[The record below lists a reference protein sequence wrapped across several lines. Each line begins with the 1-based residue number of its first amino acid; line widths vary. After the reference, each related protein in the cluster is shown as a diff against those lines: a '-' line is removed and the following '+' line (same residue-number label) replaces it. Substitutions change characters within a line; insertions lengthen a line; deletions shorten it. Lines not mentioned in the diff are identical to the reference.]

1 MIPVRRNI
9 DTDEL
14 ILWLDPSSPL
24 SFGRSEAINSIAA
37 NKNLFTGTVD
47 FTNDFASSGVKQDW
61 TYDLTD
67 ISASSRGLVG
77 VTKVPSGA
85 VTDPGGGTDTILL
98 QENAS
103 TSEHRLRF
111 DLNVE
116 GVNTG
121 PPEQTTYS
129 LYVKAAPGAARQIR
143 IVHTNT
149 FPNTGG
155 VLYDFGT
162 STLTPINASGIEDYG
177 IIDAGSGWF
186 RIWYTTVFDG
196 LATNQA
202 ICRTF
207 IYLSDSG
214 NTTYT
219 GDGSSGVYIW
229 GPQWEQGVLSNYS
242 VRPSNSDFKAFQ
254 NRKLSKT
261 STSLNPQ
268 AYTTSFE
275 GTNLRF
281 NGTDG
286 SVFTQTIRLPFRPGT
301 SITNLKNHTGFAWVK
316 LDRSTTP
323 TISIPPGNWLPNVY
337 TVFGRIAGRN
347 NNGVFGID
355 VTGTQLVYKGRTQQ
369 TTGVQYTY
377 VYTSSTVPDLKD
389 EWHFIAFSYD
399 IPSKTAS
406 FYLDG
411 QPIGTST
418 APSVNPFVGMQ
429 GGGAGIQL
437 GNYTQ
442 SSSLRGQFRGMINIS
457 GFYNKALDAAEHE
470 ALYNA
475 TKYRFH
481 N

>member
-47 FTNDFASSGVKQDW
+47 FTNDFSSSNVRADW
-61 TYDLTD
+61 TLPGTTY
-67 ISASSRGLVG
+67 GLFN

-85 VTDPGGGTDTILL
+85 VTDPGGGTDTVLL
-98 QENAS
+98 QENS
-103 TSEHRLRF
+103 SNSEHRLRF

-121 PPEQTTYS
+121 PPEQITYS

-143 IVHTNT
+143 ISHTNT
-149 FPNTGG
+149 GPDNDG
-155 VLYDFGT
+155 VIYDFAT
-162 STLTPINASGIEDYG
+162 STLTQINTEADEVGV
-177 IIDAGSGWF
+177 IDAGGGWY
-186 RIWYTTVFDG
+186 RIYYTLTFNSLPSNG
-196 LATNQA
+196 AT
-202 ICRTF
+202 CRTY
-207 IYLSDSG
+207 IYLADGAG
-214 NTTYT
+214 NVSYT

-229 GPQWEQGVLSNYS
+229 GPQWEEGTLSNYS
-242 VRPSNSDFKAFQ
+242 ARPSNVDFKAFQ

-281 NGTDG
+281 DG
-286 SVFTQTIRLPFRPGT
+286 FSSSIATVAVARLPFRPDG
-301 SITNLKNHTGFAWVK
+301 SIASLQNHTGFAWIM
-316 LDRSTTP
+316 LDRSVTP
-323 TISIPPGNWLPNVY
+323 TGSPSTPNLY
-337 TVFGRIAGRN
+337 TIFGHIAGKV

-355 VTGTQLVYKGRTQQ
+355 ETGTQIVYKARTQQ
-369 TTGVQYTY
+369 NTGTPYTW
-377 VYTSSTVPDLKD
+377 THNSITLPNLEN
-389 EWHFIAFSYD
+389 EWHFVAFSYD

-411 QPIGTST
+411 QFVGSET
-418 APSVNPFVGMQ
+418 APSPNTFVGMQ
-429 GGGAGIQL
+429 GSNGGIQL
-437 GNYTQ
+437 GQYTYN
-442 SSSLRGQFRGMINIS
+442 GVGYGKFRGMMNIS
-457 GFYNKALDAAEHE
+457 GFYNKALDAGEHE

>member
-47 FTNDFASSGVKQDW
+47 FTNDFTSANTKADWTFPGSSSG
-61 TYDLTD
+61 LFN
-67 ISASSRGLVG
+67 

-85 VTDPGGGTDTILL
+85 VTDPGGGTDTVLL
-98 QENAS
+98 QEDTS

-121 PPEQTTYS
+121 PPEQITYS
-129 LYVKAAPGAARQIR
+129 LYVKEAPGAARQIR

-149 FPNTGG
+149 SPNTGG
-155 VLYDFGT
+155 VLYDFDT
-162 STLTPINASGIEDYG
+162 STLTPINVSGIEDYG
-177 IIDAGSGWF
+177 VIDAGSGWF
-186 RIWYTTVFDG
+186 RIWYTTIFDG
-196 LATNQA
+196 LPTNQA
-202 ICRTF
+202 TCRTY
-207 IYLSDSG
+207 IYLSDLG
-214 NTTYT
+214 NISYT

-281 NGTDG
+281 NGSDG
-286 SVFTQTIRLPFRPGT
+286 SIFTQTVRIPFRPGT
-301 SITNLKNHTGFAWVK
+301 AITNLKNHTGFAWVK

-323 TISIPPGNWLPNVY
+323 AIGSWTPNVY
-337 TVFGRIAGRN
+337 AVFGRIAGRN

-355 VTGTQLVYKGRTQQ
+355 VTGTKLVYRGRTQQ
-369 TTGVQYTY
+369 TTGVQYTF

-418 APSVNPFVGMQ
+418 APSINPFVGMQ

-437 GNYTQ
+437 GNYTDG
-442 SSSLRGQFRGMINIS
+442 SSLRGQFRGMMNIS
-457 GFYNKALDAAEHE
+457 GFYNKALDATEHE

-481 N
+481 NN

>member
-67 ISASSRGLVG
+67 ISASARGLLG

-85 VTDPGGGTDTILL
+85 ITDPGGGTDTILL
-98 QENAS
+98 QEDNN

-121 PPEQTTYS
+121 PPEQITYS

-143 IVHTNT
+143 ISHTNT
-149 FPNTGG
+149 GPDNDG
-155 VLYDFGT
+155 VIYDFAT
-162 STLTPINASGIEDYG
+162 STLTQLNTQADEVGV
-177 IIDAGSGWF
+177 IDAGGGWY
-186 RIWYTTVFDG
+186 RIYYTLTFNS

-202 ICRTF
+202 TCRTF
-207 IYLSDSG
+207 IYLADAAG
-214 NTTYT
+214 NVSYT

-286 SVFTQTIRLPFRPGT
+286 SVFTQTVRLPFRPGT
-301 SITNLKNHTGFAWVK
+301 AITNLKNHTAFAWVK

-323 TISIPPGNWLPNVY
+323 AIGSWVPNVY

-355 VTGTQLVYKGRTQQ
+355 VTGTQLVYRGRTQQ

-429 GGGAGIQL
+429 GSGAGIQL
-437 GNYTQ
+437 GNYTDG
-442 SSSLRGQFRGMINIS
+442 SSLRGQFRGMMNIS